1 MIKTRSTLCF
11 LSCLLL
17 STSLNLKTVFSNLF
31 CLTNTV
37 LKFPFFS
44 VKQIFCYNSNLAKF
58 KQQMSQVCGL
68 WISQMP
74 WMNWLDWN
82 WQSWKFGLKRSNNGK
97 VRIVEEEEAFL
108 ILQRFERSLIR
119 PPGRFTSPLRW
130 KSYLFFQFFQL
141 KPPWSFCEKFGEKL
155 GKFGKLSVLSSR
167 RAGDACRGPLYI
179 VGMFAFSLSRVHQ
192 SVLHSGRL
200 GEWVSGCGMFGRY
213 RKPTLATVR
222 EAGPLVEL
230 GAHL

>member
-1 MIKTRSTLCF
+1 
-11 LSCLLL
+11 
-17 STSLNLKTVFSNLF
+17 
-31 CLTNTV
+31 
-37 LKFPFFS
+37 
-44 VKQIFCYNSNLAKF
+44 
-58 KQQMSQVCGL
+58 MSQVPGL

-130 KSYLFFQFFQL
+130 KSDLFFQFFQL
-141 KPPWSFCEKFGEKL
+141 IPPWSFCEKFGEKL

-167 RAGDACRGPLYI
+167 RAEDACR
-179 VGMFAFSLSRVHQ
+179 VRSTSLGCSLFQLVEFIE
-192 SVLHSGRL
+192 VCCTVVD
-200 GEWVSGCGMFGRY
+200 WVSGSPAVECLAVTESQLWPLWG
-213 RKPTLATVR
+213 KPVPWWSLEPTFKSPPPPVFHTKHHCAMYKTQWQL
-222 EAGPLVEL
+222 EWG
-230 GAHL
+230 